1 MTNTISRAFSAL
13 LLLFFAASVYGQKPT
28 AGSASQ
34 TSTSLPGCSKAV
46 AGVKKG
52 LQAQANA
59 ECRTV
64 FQCVECMN
72 EKTKQKSCVNV
83 AVQPEKSACAT
94 AANVNA
100 EVAKT
105 DSNNEGP
112 GFAVEVLQSSC
123 YAGGAALE
131 AVVAVDG
138 QLKPDGKMMKT
149 EYSYLWEVDGK
160 KGGHSPFL
168 DCVSGQK
175 ATVIVTRLSTGKT
188 VSRTVVLNNAAVAA
202 KPSTKSELVAVYRK
216 TSCYGTCPVFE
227 AQFYADGT
235 VTWNGISNVATKGKR
250 TGRWGPA
257 VPVNVLKDKAAQVKF
272 FDMAAHYPD
281 YPVWDASSTVVYVN
295 NGTKQHQV
303 SATTG
308 APDGFAALVAEM
320 ESLIA
325 GNGWSSK
332 AADVNKKE
340 QGQQLDKQKN

>member
-1 MTNTISRAFSAL
+1 MTNTISRAFPAL
-13 LLLFFAASVYGQKPT
+13 LLLFFAATAFGQKPT
-28 AGSASQ
+28 AGSAPQ
-34 TSTSLPGCSKAV
+34 KSLPTCNQAV
-46 AGVKKG
+46 AAVKKG
-52 LQAQANA
+52 LQGQANA
-59 ECRTV
+59 ECRTI

-72 EKTKQKSCVNV
+72 EKTKMKSCVNV
-83 AVQPEKSACAT
+83 AVQPQKSACAT

-112 GFAVEVLQSSC
+112 GFAVEVLQSPC

-149 EYSYLWEVDGK
+149 EYSYLWEIDGK

-175 ATVIVTRLSTGKT
+175 ATVIVTRLSTGKS

-202 KPSTKSELVAVYRK
+202 KSSAKSELVAVYRK
-216 TSCYGTCPVFE
+216 TSCYGTCPAFE

-235 VTWNGISNVATKGKR
+235 VSWNGIANVATKGKA
-250 TGRWGPA
+250 TKKMQPDA
-257 VPVNVLKDKAAQVKF
+257 VSKLKDKASQVKF
-272 FDMAAHYPD
+272 FDLGTHYPD

-295 NGTKQHQV
+295 NGSKQHQV

-325 GNGWSSK
+325 SNGWIAG
-332 AADVNKKE
+332 AADVNRKE